1 MKKPF
6 RMLMLLA
13 AAVFAGLS
21 LSACSSFTTD
31 TESLM
36 SPPKLTEEQSL
47 LHSALREVVG
57 EDYHLK
63 YPKADGD
70 ANSAFIFRDLDKDGE
85 DEAMVF
91 YSADSAENDTRMN
104 ILKKTDG
111 VWYSVYEVSTSSA
124 DVSSVDFAKTAENS
138 EVVLIGWK
146 ISSGDEIGV
155 YRFDGL
161 SIETLYTGKCDAY
174 RVVDLDADGWNEIM
188 VFTGSSSGRYQA
200 RMLYEESDTI
210 ELTNSVRISCP
221 ASSFLKVTE
230 GKLTENRRALFVDS
244 QVSEGVYT
252 SEALIYEADT
262 LSRLIP
268 SVKEEGGKGITVVDE
283 IVLERTLRYSAVLC
297 GDIDGDGLIE
307 IPCAYSAQVVTTS
320 TEETSGET
328 TEEIPEETSEATS
341 EDQEEVRPEAG
352 EANPICYMKYEGEG
366 FAVCWVGVA
375 NARNGWAFTFPD
387 DWVGA
392 VTVEPYSAYNEW
404 RFLAPEDAGGYEI
417 LRIRASDAGE
427 YQDRFEE
434 SYTLVAESGGV
445 NYYMSVTADSG
456 AEYYLPLDACI
467 RQFRLIDW

>member
-161 SIETLYTGKCDAY
+161 SIETLYTGKCDA
-174 RVVDLDADGWNEIM
+174 
-188 VFTGSSSGRYQA
+188 
-200 RMLYEESDTI
+200 
-210 ELTNSVRISCP
+210 
-221 ASSFLKVTE
+221 
-230 GKLTENRRALFVDS
+230 
-244 QVSEGVYT
+244 
-252 SEALIYEADT
+252 
-262 LSRLIP
+262 
-268 SVKEEGGKGITVVDE
+268 
-283 IVLERTLRYSAVLC
+283 
-297 GDIDGDGLIE
+297 
-307 IPCAYSAQVVTTS
+307 
-320 TEETSGET
+320 
-328 TEEIPEETSEATS
+328 
-341 EDQEEVRPEAG
+341 
-352 EANPICYMKYEGEG
+352 
-366 FAVCWVGVA
+366 
-375 NARNGWAFTFPD
+375 
-387 DWVGA
+387 
-392 VTVEPYSAYNEW
+392 
-404 RFLAPEDAGGYEI
+404 
-417 LRIRASDAGE
+417 
-427 YQDRFEE
+427 
-434 SYTLVAESGGV
+434 
-445 NYYMSVTADSG
+445 
-456 AEYYLPLDACI
+456 
-467 RQFRLIDW
+467 

>member
-1 MKKPF
+1 MKRAF
-6 RMLMLLA
+6 QALMLLA
-13 AAVFAGLS
+13 AAVLAGVS
-21 LSACSSFTTD
+21 LSACTSFTTD

-63 YPKADGD
+63 YPKANGD
-70 ANSAFIFRDLDKDGE
+70 ANSAFIFRDLDRDGE
-85 DEAMVF
+85 NEAMVF

-111 VWYSVYEVSTSSA
+111 VWYSVYEVSTALA
-124 DVSSVDFAKTAENS
+124 DVSSVDFAQTAKDGEA
-138 EVVLIGWK
+138 VLIGWEM
-146 ISSGDEIGV
+146 SSGDEIGV
-155 YRFDGL
+155 YRFDGF
-161 SIETLYTGKCDAY
+161 SMETLYSGKCDAY
-174 RVVDLDADGWNEIM
+174 RVVDLDSDGWDEIA

-200 RMLYEESDTI
+200 RMLYEDAGAI
-210 ELTNSVRISCP
+210 ELTNSVRIACL

-230 GKLTENRRALFVDS
+230 GELEKGRKALFLDS

-252 SEALIYEADT
+252 SEVLVYEADT

-268 SVKEEGGKGITVVDE
+268 LSEEDEGGGITVVDE
-283 IVLERTLRYSAVLC
+283 IVLEKPLRYSAVLC

-307 IPCAYSAQVVTTS
+307 VPCAYSGQVSEETS
-320 TEETSGET
+320 PETSGET
-328 TEEIPEETSEATS
+328 SEKTSERTS
-341 EDQEEVRPEAG
+341 EEQEEVQPESG
-352 EANPICYMKYEGEG
+352 EANPICYMKYAGG
-366 FAVCWVGVA
+366 KFAVCWIGVA
-375 NARNGWAFTFPD
+375 NARNGWIFAFPE
-387 DWVGA
+387 DWIGA

-404 RFLAPEDAGGYEI
+404 RFLAPEEAGGYEI

-434 SYTLVAESGGV
+434 SYTLVAEGGGT
-445 NYYMSVTADSG
+445 NYYMSVTAGSNV
-456 AEYYLPLDACI
+456 EYYLPLDACI

>member
-1 MKKPF
+1 
-6 RMLMLLA
+6 MLLA
-13 AAVFAGLS
+13 AAVLTGLS
-21 LSACSSFTTD
+21 LSGCSSFTTD

-63 YPKADGD
+63 YPKANGD
-70 ANSAFIFRDLDKDGE
+70 ANSAFIFRDLDRDGE

-124 DVSSVDFAKTAENS
+124 DVSSVDFAKTAEES
-138 EVVLIGWK
+138 EVVLIGWMM
-146 ISSGDEIGV
+146 SSGDEIGV

-161 SIETLYTGKCDAY
+161 SMGTLYTGKCDAY

-200 RMLYEESDTI
+200 RMLYEDTGTI
-210 ELTNSVRISCP
+210 ELTNSVRIACP

-230 GKLTENRRALFVDS
+230 GKLEENRRALFLDS

-268 SVKEEGGKGITVVDE
+268 TLKEDGGKGITVVDE
-283 IVLERTLRYSAVLC
+283 IVLERMLRYSAVLC

-307 IPCAYSAQVVTTS
+307 MPCAYSAQAA
-320 TEETSGET
+320 GQT
-328 TEEIPEETSEATS
+328 TEGLSESSSEPASEAAPEKPPEETSE
-341 EDQEEVRPEAG
+341 EQEEVRPEAG
-352 EANPICYMKYEGEG
+352 EANPICYMKYEGDG
-366 FAVCWVGVA
+366 FAVCWIGVA
-375 NARNGWAFTFPD
+375 NARSGWAFAFPE
-387 DWVGA
+387 DWIGA
-392 VTVEPYSAYNEW
+392 VTAEPYSAYNEW

-417 LRIRASDAGE
+417 LRIRASNAGE

-434 SYTLVAESGGV
+434 SYTLIAEDGDT
-445 NYYMSVTADSG
+445 NYYLSVTADSG
-456 AEYYLPLDACI
+456 AAYYLPPDACI